1 MNELIYRFISI
12 LSDVLYV
19 ALIGR
24 VILSWL
30 NLSPESP
37 ITRIIEQITEPIL
50 LPIRRII
57 PRFVMLDFSP
67 MIAILLIT
75 IIVRVAR
82 MILI

>member
-57 PRFVMLDFSP
+57 PRFGMLDFSP

-82 MILI
+82 WILI